1 MKRSEINAILLEAQ
15 GFIAAQQFHLP
26 PFAAWTPQDWQQVG
40 LEAQEIALRGLGWDV
55 TDFGTGD
62 YQRCGLLLFTI
73 RNGDPRD
80 LELGRGKLY
89 AEKILV
95 VGAGQ
100 VTPLHFHHLK
110 TEDIIN
116 RGGGT
121 LAIRLHWAD
130 ENDGLSSREVSVQC
144 DGVTRTVAAGGIVRL
159 QPGESIT
166 LPTRLYHAFW
176 AEDARVLVGEVST
189 VNDDANDNRFL
200 EVIGR
205 FPQIEE
211 DVAPAHLLVGDY
223 AGYYRH
229 ANQTES
235 SD

>member
-1 MKRSEINAILLEAQ
+1 MKRSEINAILLETQ
-15 GFIAAQQFHLP
+15 RFIAACQFHLP
-26 PFAAWTPQDWQQVG
+26 PFAAWTPENWNRVG
-40 LEAQEIALRGLGWDV
+40 LEAQEIPLRGLGWDV
-55 TDFGTGD
+55 TDFGLGD
-62 YQRCGLLLFTI
+62 FERYGLLLFTI

-80 LELGRGKLY
+80 LESGRGKLY
-89 AEKILV
+89 AEKLLV
-95 VGAGQ
+95 VGEGQ

-121 LAIRLHWAD
+121 LAIELHWAD
-130 ENDGLSSREVSVQC
+130 DEDGCASREVSVQC
-144 DGVTRTVAAGGIVRL
+144 DGITRTVTAGGIVRL

-200 EVIGR
+200 EAIGR
-205 FPQIEE
+205 FPKIEE
-211 DVAPAHLLVGDY
+211 DVAPTRLLVGDY
-223 AGYYRH
+223 GRYDRH
-229 ANQTES
+229 TIQTKGS
-235 SD
+235 A